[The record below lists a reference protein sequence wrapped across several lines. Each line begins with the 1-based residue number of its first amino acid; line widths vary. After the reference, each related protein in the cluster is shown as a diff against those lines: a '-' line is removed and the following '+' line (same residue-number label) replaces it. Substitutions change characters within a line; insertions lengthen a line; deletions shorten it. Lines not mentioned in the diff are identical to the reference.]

1 MIEHDDALRAIEAAL
16 QKVLNSDDSIELNDE
31 LHLIDSEV
39 LDSLDSLIFLMEL
52 EKKTN
57 VKFPEK
63 ELEGN
68 ESLYIVGNLVR
79 YIENNR

>member
-1 MIEHDDALRAIEAAL
+1 MIQHDDALRAIEEAL
-16 QKVLNSDDSIELNDE
+16 QKVLRSDDTIELDDK

-52 EKKTN
+52 EKRTS

-63 ELEGN
+63 ELEGD

-79 YIENNR
+79 FIQDNQ